1 MAEVSVWVY
10 YGGFSNE
17 EKDREIEKIAKEF
30 GGTWYGSGT
39 GPLPMGKLKGKQLRA
54 AVKKVMRDNSFFF
67 KGRTIEKA
75 REKADKFAIDVKKK
89 VKGISDVEIFEK
101 A

>member
-1 MAEVSVWVY
+1 MAEAKVWVY
-10 YGGFSNE
+10 YGGSINIVKDE
-17 EKDREIEKIAKEF
+17 EIGKVAKKF

-39 GPLPMGKLKGKQLRA
+39 GPLPMKKLKGKALEKA
-54 AVKKVMRDNSFFF
+54 MKKVVRDSSFFF

-75 REKADKFAIDVKKK
+75 REKADKFAVAVKKR
-89 VKGISDVEIFEK
+89 VKGISDVEIFEE